1 MWHAMDSLTTSP
13 VADVL
18 DRLFQE
24 AEIADRPFI
33 TEFLASVADG
43 GDMLAGVL
51 RAEADDYK
59 GLYHR
64 AVDNFLSVTPEFGR
78 LLYICARTRN
88 ASRVVEFGTSFGI
101 STIHLA
107 CAVRDSGGGTV
118 IGTELEPA
126 KAARALQHLA
136 SAELAD
142 FVEIRV
148 GDALDTLR
156 DGVGGPI
163 DVVHLDG
170 AFSLYLPVLRLL
182 EPHLQPNALI
192 LAENATPQYLDYVRD
207 PGNGYVSLTL
217 PFEPARG
224 NELSLYTR

>member
-1 MWHAMDSLTTSP
+1 MDSLTTSP
-13 VADVL
+13 VAGVL
-18 DRLFQE
+18 DRLFRE

-33 TEFLASVADG
+33 AELLENTEPGVDP
-43 GDMLAGVL
+43 LAGVL
-51 RAEADDYK
+51 EAEAEDYK
-59 GLYHR
+59 GLYHQ

-88 ASRVVEFGTSFGI
+88 ATRVVEFGTSFGI

-107 CAVRDSGGGTV
+107 CALRDNGGGTV
-118 IGTELEPA
+118 IGTELEPT
-126 KAARALQHLA
+126 KAARAQEHLIA
-136 SAELAD
+136 AGLAD

-156 DGVGGPI
+156 DGAGGLI

-170 AFSLYLPVLRLL
+170 AFSLYRPVLQLL
-182 EPHLQPNALI
+182 EPHLQPNALV
-192 LAENATPQYLDYVRD
+192 LAENGTPDYLDYVRD

-217 PFEPARG
+217 PFDPVRG
-224 NELSLYTR
+224 NELSLFTR

>member
-1 MWHAMDSLTTSP
+1 MDSLTTSP

-18 DRLFQE
+18 DRLFRE

-33 TEFLASVADG
+33 ADLLANAEPGVDPLVSV
-43 GDMLAGVL
+43 LE
-51 RAEADDYK
+51 AEAQDYK
-59 GLYHR
+59 DLYR
-64 AVDNFLSVTPEFGR
+64 QAVGNFLSVSPEFGR

-107 CAVRDSGGGTV
+107 CALRDNGSGTV
-118 IGTELEPA
+118 VGTELEPA
-126 KAARALQHLA
+126 KAARALEHLVA
-136 SAELAD
+136 ARVAD
-142 FVEIRV
+142 LVEIRV

-156 DGVGGPI
+156 EGVGGPV
-163 DVVHLDG
+163 DLVHLDG

-192 LAENATPQYLDYVRD
+192 LAENGTPNYLDYVRD
-207 PGNGYVSLTL
+207 PRNGYVSLTL

-224 NELSLYTR
+224 NELSLFTR

>member
-1 MWHAMDSLTTSP
+1 MDSLTTAP

-18 DRLFQE
+18 DRLFRE
-24 AEIADRPFI
+24 AEIADRAFI
-33 TEFLASVADG
+33 TEFLEGVEDVAD
-43 GDMLAGVL
+43 MLTGVL
-51 RAEADDYK
+51 AAEADDYK
-59 GLYHR
+59 GLYR
-64 AVDNFLSVTPEFGR
+64 QAVDNFLSVTPEFGR

-107 CAVRDSGGGTV
+107 CALRDNGGGTV

-126 KAARALQHLA
+126 KAARALEHLVA
-136 SAELAD
+136 AGVAD

-163 DVVHLDG
+163 DVAHLDG

-182 EPHLQPNALI
+182 EPHLSPNALI
-192 LAENATPQYLDYVRD
+192 LAENGTPHYLDYVRD

-224 NELSLYTR
+224 NELSLFTR

>member
-1 MWHAMDSLTTSP
+1 MDSLTTSP

-18 DRLFQE
+18 DRLFRE

-33 TEFLASVADG
+33 AELLDNAGPGVDP
-43 GDMLAGVL
+43 LAGVL
-51 RAEADDYK
+51 EAEAEDYK
-59 GLYHR
+59 GLYR
-64 AVDNFLSVTPEFGR
+64 QAVENFLSVSPEFGR

-107 CAVRDSGGGTV
+107 CALRDNGGGTV
-118 IGTELEPA
+118 IGTELESS
-126 KAARALQHLA
+126 KAARAQEHLIA
-136 SAELAD
+136 AGVAD

-148 GDALDTLR
+148 GDALETLR
-156 DGVGGPI
+156 DGVDGRI
-163 DVVHLDG
+163 DLVHLDG
-170 AFSLYLPVLRLL
+170 AFSLYRPVLRLL

-192 LAENATPQYLDYVRD
+192 LAENGTPNYLDYVRD

-224 NELSLYTR
+224 NELSLFTR

>member
-1 MWHAMDSLTTSP
+1 METISTSP

-18 DRLFQE
+18 DRLFRE
-24 AEIADRPFI
+24 AEIADRPYI
-33 TEFLASVADG
+33 EELLDN
-43 GDMLAGVL
+43 
-51 RAEADDYK
+51 AERGIDPLVSLLEAESRDYK
-59 GLYHR
+59 GLYR
-64 AVDNFLSVTPEFGR
+64 QAVDNFLSVTPEFGR
-78 LLYICARTRN
+78 LLYICARSRN

-107 CAVRDSGGGTV
+107 CALRDNGGGTI
-118 IGTELEPA
+118 IGTELEPS
-126 KAARALQHLA
+126 KAARALEHLVA
-136 SAELAD
+136 AEVAD

-182 EPHLQPNALI
+182 EPHLRPNALI
-192 LAENATPQYLDYVRD
+192 LAENGTPHYLDYVRD
-207 PGNGYVSLTL
+207 PSNGYVSLTL

-224 NELSLYTR
+224 NELSVFTR

>member
-1 MWHAMDSLTTSP
+1 MDSLTTSP

-18 DRLFQE
+18 DRLFRE

-33 TEFLASVADG
+33 AELLGNAEPGVDPLVSV
-43 GDMLAGVL
+43 LE
-51 RAEADDYK
+51 AEARDYK
-59 GLYHR
+59 GLYR
-64 AVDNFLSVTPEFGR
+64 QAVGNFLSVTPEFGR

-88 ASRVVEFGTSFGI
+88 SSRVVEFGTSFGI

-107 CAVRDSGGGTV
+107 CAIRDNGGGTV

-126 KAARALQHLA
+126 KAERALEHLVA
-136 SAELAD
+136 AGVAD

-156 DGVGGPI
+156 EGVGPV

-182 EPHLQPNALI
+182 EPRLQPNALV
-192 LAENATPQYLDYVRD
+192 LAENGTPDYLDYVRD

-224 NELSLYTR
+224 NELSLFTR

>member
-1 MWHAMDSLTTSP
+1 MDSLTTSP

-18 DRLFQE
+18 ESLLRE

-33 TEFLASVADG
+33 AELLDNAEPGVDP
-43 GDMLAGVL
+43 LVGVL
-51 RAEADDYK
+51 EAEARDYK
-59 GLYHR
+59 GLYR
-64 AVDNFLSVTPEFGR
+64 QAVENFLSVTPEFGR

-107 CAVRDSGGGTV
+107 CAVRDNGGGTV
-118 IGTELEPA
+118 IGTELEPS
-126 KAARALQHLA
+126 KAARAQEHLVA
-136 SAELAD
+136 AGLSE

-148 GDALDTLR
+148 GDALETLR
-156 DGVGGPI
+156 DGAGGPI
-163 DVVHLDG
+163 GVVHLDG
-170 AFSLYLPVLRLL
+170 AFSLYRPVLQLL

-192 LAENATPQYLDYVRD
+192 LADNGTPNYLDYVRD

-224 NELSLYTR
+224 NELSLFTR